1 MIKATYYKY
10 ILQFKTPSGTSRGI
24 LETKET
30 WFLYLSKEDKFGV
43 GECGLFRGL
52 SIDDRPDYEDKLKWV
67 CNNIELGLDI
77 LLAKT
82 IHFPSIQIGL
92 EQAFLSL
99 QSTSPYKLFVSNF
112 TESNKAIDIN
122 GLIWMGDREFMN
134 DQIKEKIAQGFR
146 CLKMKIG
153 AIDFATE
160 VQLLASIRKE
170 FSINDIELRVDAN
183 GAFKPSEALEK
194 LKILSNYDL
203 HSIEQP
209 IRQGHYQEMA
219 LLCEETPLPIA
230 LDEEL
235 IGVFDV
241 TKRTKMLQIIKPQ
254 YIILKPSLV
263 GGFKESLEW
272 IELAKKSGIGWWVTS
287 ALESN
292 IGLNAI
298 AQWTATLKS
307 SMPQG
312 LGTGGLF
319 TDNFDSPLEV
329 YKGGLYYNK
338 NKNWNF
344 NLI

>member
-1 MIKATYYKY
+1 LIKATYYKY

-24 LETKET
+24 LKNKET
-30 WFLYLSKEDKFGV
+30 WFLYISKEGKFGV

-99 QSTSPYKLFVSNF
+99 QSPSPFKLFVSNF
-112 TESNKAIDIN
+112 TESNKSIDIN

-319 TDNFDSPLEV
+319 TNNFDSPLEV